1 MVVRVRHDRR
11 MVNAWCNIRR
21 RAAAT
26 FYYRDDCSAAIVVHT
41 CSLTSS
47 HCHVSPSTTPYSS
60 TVATRYRSITT
71 ERDIH
76 ALSSRKASLPFAT
89 VGQEPAVSASSLTTG
104 DRASAVELKNGNERK
119 GHFDFQSSYRWVS
132 STYSLQTIPTR
143 WDLAMQETSVV
154 ERMSYLSI
162 GTLSKRNLAKPIQAQ
177 NAYKDY
183 LHAAS

>member
-11 MVNAWCNIRR
+11 IVNTWCNIRR

-26 FYYRDDCSAAIVVHT
+26 FYYCDDCSAEIVVYT
-41 CSLTSS
+41 CSLMSS
-47 HCHVSPSTTPYSS
+47 HCHVSPNTTPYSS
-60 TVATRYRSITT
+60 TAATRYRSITT

-76 ALSSRKASLPFAT
+76 VFLSRKTSLPFAT
-89 VGQEPAVSASSLTTG
+89 VGQKPAVFASSLTTG
-104 DRASAVELKNGNERK
+104 DRASAVEYQNGNERK
-119 GHFDFQSSYRWVS
+119 GHFDFQSSYCWVS
-132 STYSLQTIPTR
+132 PIYSLQTIPTR
-143 WDLAMQETSVV
+143 WDLTMPETSVA
-154 ERMSYLSI
+154 ERMSYFSI